1 MNSISSSASVCFGVG
16 IVYREG
22 FWEQGVFWSFSAWFI
37 FLGPAWRD
45 SVVRS
50 CVFFPWLR
58 VAFMRTIWG
67 HGGVQEFFFPF
78 HTFVVWIFFYCSV
91 NGRKAFVFFSPP
103 NVVLID

>member
-22 FWEQGVFWSFSAWFI
+22 FWEQGVFRSFSAWFI

-50 CVFFPWLR
+50 CVFFSLAP
-58 VAFMRTIWG
+58 G
-67 HGGVQEFFFPF
+67 C
-78 HTFVVWIFFYCSV
+78 FYAYDMGAWWCS
-91 NGRKAFVFFSPP
+91 GVFFSLPYFCG
-103 NVVLID
+103 VDFFFFTVL